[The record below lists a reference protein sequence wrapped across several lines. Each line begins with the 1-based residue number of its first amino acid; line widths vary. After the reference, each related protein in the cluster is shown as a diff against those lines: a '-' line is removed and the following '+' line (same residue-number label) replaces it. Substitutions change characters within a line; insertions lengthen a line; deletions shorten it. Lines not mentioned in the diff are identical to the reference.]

1 MNTLS
6 GHKLFFIGAGG
17 IGMSA
22 LARYFRRRGVDVAG
36 YDRTP
41 TELTN
46 QLQSEGIAMQFNE
59 DPHLIPEEFRQADP
73 GTVAVVRTPAVPA
86 DSPLLRYWQERGARI
101 LKRAEVLGMVTR
113 DRRTVA
119 VAGTHGK
126 TTVSTML
133 AHLLT
138 HGGVPCNAFL
148 GGIANNY
155 TTNVLLNDRAVVNV
169 VEADEYDR
177 SFLQLSPSEAII
189 TAMDPDHMEIYGTA
203 EAMFQAYTEF
213 AALCT
218 GTMLAHGRIAHRF
231 AGRPGL
237 VTYAIDAVDGPHAR
251 NVRVE
256 DGAYHFDLVTPDR
269 TITDLRLAMPGRH
282 NVENAV
288 AAATMAL
295 LLGLDENGLRDGLS
309 TFRGVARRFD
319 MHVNGRHGV
328 LIDDYAHHPV
338 EVATCLAS
346 VRALFPGRHITAVFQ
361 PHLFTRTRD
370 LGAELAASL
379 DQADRVLIMP
389 IYPAREEPIAGITSE
404 WLIAQVQCTDKRVV
418 QANELVD
425 ALRDANADVVVMMGA
440 GDIGQLAPAAR
451 SMMNARQR

>member
-1 MNTLS
+1 MSRKGKRILRLL
-6 GHKLFFIGAGG
+6 GLCAGLVGGVLVLGFAERSAGDRPVNG
-17 IGMSA
+17 IKVHMYDA
-22 LARYFRRRGVDVAG
+22 DGVHFLD
-36 YDRTP
+36 
-41 TELTN
+41 E
-46 QLQSEGIAMQFNE
+46 
-59 DPHLIPEEFRQADP
+59 
-73 GTVAVVRTPAVPA
+73 VAV
-86 DSPLLRYWQERGARI
+86 ERVVLDQGVA
-101 LKRAEVLGMVTR
+101 VLGAPMR
-113 DRRTVA
+113 
-119 VAGTHGK
+119 
-126 TTVSTML
+126 
-133 AHLLT
+133 
-138 HGGVPCNAFL
+138 
-148 GGIANNY
+148 
-155 TTNVLLNDRAVVNV
+155 
-169 VEADEYDR
+169 
-177 SFLQLSPSEAII
+177 
-189 TAMDPDHMEIYGTA
+189 
-203 EAMFQAYTEF
+203 
-213 AALCT
+213 
-218 GTMLAHGRIAHRF
+218 
-231 AGRPGL
+231 
-237 VTYAIDAVDGPHAR
+237 AID
-251 NVRVE
+251 
-256 DGAYHFDLVTPDR
+256 L
-269 TITDLRLAMPGRH
+269 
-282 NVENAV
+282 
-288 AAATMAL
+288 ATMAL